1 MAGGKFRPAV
11 PQAEMLTYMSK
22 SPLLKKFGSAFDGIE
37 SLRFLSD
44 SEKEAIIG
52 RIRSTEFI
60 DITLDYGFRYVFGN
74 HPELLKML
82 LEDILQLEIQELD
95 RLPEEVVG
103 TYVQDKYIVMDIGV
117 LLKDGQRIIVE
128 MQSTKKDDLR
138 SRLVYYGSALIY
150 NQLKRGSDVYKYGD
164 VHVLMILNE
173 NLDHEDPDDC
183 RLVYRYQMREA
194 ESGECFG
201 KQLQITICEL
211 PNLVKGSKDPMNVIE
226 QWFYYFRNMKKFSTL
241 AGGPKILDER
251 YRPLIEASKT
261 RRFSD
266 KEWKEY
272 IKAMY
277 TEKELENITKPY
289 FEDGLRKGIKQGL
302 TQGVAQRNTEIAKA
316 MLSDGIDIA
325 LVVKYSGL
333 TPEEIAALK

>member
-1 MAGGKFRPAV
+1 M
-11 PQAEMLTYMSK
+11 
-22 SPLLKKFGSAFDGIE
+22 
-37 SLRFLSD
+37 
-44 SEKEAIIG
+44 
-52 RIRSTEFI
+52 
-60 DITLDYGFRYVFGN
+60 
-74 HPELLKML
+74 
-82 LEDILQLEIQELD
+82 
-95 RLPEEVVG
+95 
-103 TYVQDKYIVMDIGV
+103 
-117 LLKDGQRIIVE
+117 
-128 MQSTKKDDLR
+128 
-138 SRLVYYGSALIY
+138 
-150 NQLKRGSDVYKYGD
+150 
-164 VHVLMILNE
+164 
-173 NLDHEDPDDC
+173 
-183 RLVYRYQMREA
+183 
-194 ESGECFG
+194 
-201 KQLQITICEL
+201 
-211 PNLVKGSKDPMNVIE
+211 IE

-302 TQGVAQRNTEIAKA
+302 TQGLAQGMAQRNTEIAKA

-333 TPEEIAALK
+333 TPEEIQALK